1 MEVNVPARILP
12 LNTVSSTPTEIWPFD
27 DGAGDPFW
35 TGGGNPK
42 PYRWELVF
50 TITQPQIHSS
60 HLTREPKEYNG
71 LDVFVGDWI
80 AGGTDGQAL
89 KIISVESKTETD
101 VTCIVEDVLRYN
113 TFRSPTGDG
122 LFTVPGVAVLFE
134 INERGNPILDPLPL
148 GIVSADFYANLESR
162 YKAFALQENFL
173 LLQTAHGF
181 SEGDSVSI
189 DATTGDFEQTEADS
203 LDHVVGS
210 VSSPG
215 PGPNAFLLTPTTKI
229 VENHVP
235 ALPGSAG
242 DFIYVDP
249 SSPGDLTLTKTAKLA
264 FLQLTN
270 AVASVSRGTVLNAT
284 SSIGFT
290 LNINGVPV
298 TLTGTSID
306 AAVININ
313 GVTGSTGV
321 VAQKVLATTTAST
334 AIPDLFYGLVGNF
347 TDAPGPASATING
360 TLVVFS
366 DNTDGFNAF
375 AVNVAIQSD
384 MARDINA
391 AGITNIVASSDSSN
405 LFITE
410 TAGDP
415 ITIVNVSSDENGIP
429 FAGPASGSGLPLLT
443 LIATNSLLQLTRADG
458 GEIIV
463 QDQTGTPL
471 ADFGLVSVQNGQ
483 LPLGLVI
490 EQGIRK
496 GDMFIVANITAR
508 DALDVLIGDQ
518 AYVLDK
524 DDGDWGLF
532 LWDGSIWVKTATE
545 ESARVD
551 SRSLSTTITSTS
563 GSPTIIGEV
572 NDGVRVS
579 PVTIEVLTP
588 FDGSPTIEVG
598 DAVDAARLF
607 EDALVDLSV
616 AGTYQ
621 STPPFRYDTSGL
633 DTDIIVT
640 FSAGG
645 ATVGV
650 AKVTITYS

>member
-1 MEVNVPARILP
+1 MEINVPARILP
-12 LNTVSSTPTEIWPFD
+12 LTTTSSTPTEFWPFD
-27 DGAGDPFW
+27 DGQGDPFW
-35 TGGGNPK
+35 SGGGNPK
-42 PYRWELVF
+42 PYRWEIEF
-50 TITQPQIHSS
+50 TITQVQTHSS
-60 HLTREPKEYNG
+60 HLTREPNEYNG

-80 AGGTDGQAL
+80 AGGTDGQAV
-89 KIISVESKTETD
+89 KIISILSKTETD
-101 VTCIVEDVLRYN
+101 ITCEVQDVLRYN

-122 LFTVPGVAVLFE
+122 LFTIPGVAVLFQV
-134 INERGNPILDPLPL
+134 NENGHPIIDPLPL

-162 YKAFALQENFL
+162 FKAFTLQENFL
-173 LLQTAHGF
+173 LEQTAHGF

-189 DATTGDFEQTEADS
+189 DAITGDFEKTETDS
-203 LDHVVGS
+203 IERVIGS
-210 VSSPG
+210 VSFPG

-229 VENHVP
+229 DENHIP

-249 SSPGDLTLTKTAKLA
+249 TSPGDLTLTKTSKLA

-270 AVASVSRGTVLNAT
+270 AVASVNRGTVLNPTTTAN
-284 SSIGFT
+284 SIIV
-290 LNINGVPV
+290 INGVPI

-306 AAVININ
+306 DAVIDIN
-313 GVTGSTGV
+313 LLTGSTGV

-334 AIPDLFYGLVGNF
+334 SIPDLFYGLVGNF
-347 TDAPGPASATING
+347 TDSPGPASATING
-360 TLVVFS
+360 TLVTFT
-366 DNTDGFNAF
+366 DITDGFNTF
-375 AVNVAIQSD
+375 ALNVAIQSD

-391 AGITNIVASSDSSN
+391 AGISNIVASSDSSN
-405 LFITE
+405 LIITE
-410 TAGDP
+410 TAGGA
-415 ITIVNVSSDENGIP
+415 ITIVNVANDTNGVP
-429 FAGPASGSGLPLLT
+429 FAGPASGSGLPLIT

-458 GEIIV
+458 AEIVV

-483 LPLGLVI
+483 LPLALVI

-496 GDMFIVANITAR
+496 GDMFIVADITAR
-508 DALDVLIGDQ
+508 DALDVLVGDQ
-518 AYVLDK
+518 VFVLNK
-524 DDGDWGLF
+524 DDSEWGLF
-532 LWDGSIWVKTATE
+532 LFDGSVFVPTSTE

-551 SRSLSTTITSTS
+551 SRSLSTTITFASGATTS
-563 GSPTIIGEV
+563 IGEV

-598 DAVDAARLF
+598 DATITDRLF
-607 EDALVDLSV
+607 EDALVDLGV

-621 STPPFRYDTSGL
+621 STPPFRYDVGS
-633 DTDIIVT
+633 DTTIIVT

-645 ATVGV
+645 ATVGE